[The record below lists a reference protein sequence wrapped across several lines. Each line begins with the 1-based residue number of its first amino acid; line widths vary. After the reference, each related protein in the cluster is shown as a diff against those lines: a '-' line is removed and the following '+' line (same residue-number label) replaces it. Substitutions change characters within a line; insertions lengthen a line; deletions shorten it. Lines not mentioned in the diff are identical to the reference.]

1 MDRRRHDHN
10 HDECCVQSVSF
21 SAGDSIAD
29 SLGTSVEDCSE
40 GSLQTSLLQDFFAHR
55 EQHDD
60 VGDPGLSEMVKAV
73 FPRCPEKGSG
83 VVRHMDC
90 WDADRLL
97 HVLYIFNKFDV
108 STQSVAQNRQEVQV

>member
-1 MDRRRHDHN
+1 MCRAPQLIRVPNKRWHNAGALAVNYFLRMDRRRHDHN

-60 VGDPGLSEMVKAV
+60 VGDPGLSEMEGEDD
-73 FPRCPEKGSG
+73 P
-83 VVRHMDC
+83 VRGG
-90 WDADRLL
+90 L
-97 HVLYIFNKFDV
+97 
-108 STQSVAQNRQEVQV
+108 SSVTC